1 VTTTLDPRGALSLA
15 KLEQLLTDLAALAP
29 IMLRAIEDG
38 DDARLLAGLQTAR
51 SLRARLGASGAV
63 AHARAGSLADVE
75 RVRELLTSAQVV
87 EKIADRWL
95 ARSLPPDRELMA
107 TRDGRLYLAD
117 AMLPAVWDFERD
129 LVVLVGP
136 GLARLAGSL
145 RQLGQQRILWYRADD
160 GEAVADGDHGDGDQ
174 GDGDATAALRVDEPD
189 ELVLAVREFG
199 VEMPERVVVRALEP
213 DMRPSCAE
221 VEELFRT
228 ARQDVLVHRNTI
240 VTFNRTWLEQG
251 LANLPSLCASPSV
264 SALAGRLAGAPL
276 VIIAPGPSLARNI
289 HLLAQLKGKAVL
301 MAVSHALTAL
311 GRAGVTPDFV
321 LAVDPQDVRYHYAG
335 SRLDE
340 VAAVINGVTVH
351 PGLFAL
357 GAPRTLW
364 LSANGAIDGWL
375 GDLVGEQ
382 AVIGGGG
389 SVATTA
395 FSLAVGWGCDP
406 IAVVGL
412 DLSFPGGRY
421 YVESGCDGDA
431 HAVVS
436 ADGRTVSVQGW
447 SSDFHRMKATSTSK
461 PRSERAV
468 ELPGWHGEPV
478 PSSFMFTLF
487 HSWFVEQLRRRR
499 PAVGEVFNCTEGGAY
514 IEGMKHV
521 PLAAFAERVAGSQV
535 DAAAVVSGALARL
548 DPAARR
554 RGAARH
560 LDELAA
566 SLRRCRRAARR
577 CARLAESHSSTRSEV
592 DLARAERDLLAQL
605 RSLSLLSMM
614 AQQEIGD
621 ALLCAREV
629 MTVAEAVQRSRR
641 LFELID
647 VSAGWLVARVLEA
660 RQALLKVEPDR
671 EPRPSAVGARRSS

>member
-1 VTTTLDPRGALSLA
+1 VTTSLDPGGALSLA

-29 IMLRAIEDG
+29 IMIQAIEDG
-38 DDARLLAGLQTAR
+38 DDARLLAGLQAAR
-51 SLRARLGASGAV
+51 SLRARLGTSGAV
-63 AHARAGSLADVE
+63 AHAQADSLADVA
-75 RVRELLTSAQVV
+75 RVRELLASAQVV

-95 ARSLPPDRELMA
+95 ARPLPPDHELMA
-107 TRDGRLYLAD
+107 TPDGRLYLAD

-136 GLARLAGSL
+136 GVARLAGSL
-145 RQLGQQRILWYRADD
+145 RQLGQQRILWYRAGD
-160 GEAVADGDHGDGDQ
+160 GEAAADGADDS
-174 GDGDATAALRVDEPD
+174 TAALRVDEPD
-189 ELVLAVREFG
+189 ELALAVRAFG
-199 VEMPERVVVRALEP
+199 VEMPERLVVRALEP

-228 ARQDVLVHRNTI
+228 ARQDVLVHRNTV

-251 LANLPSLCASPSV
+251 LANLPALCTSPSV
-264 SALAGRLAGAPL
+264 TALAGGLAGAPL

-289 HLLAQLKGKAVL
+289 HLLTQLKGKAVL

-335 SRLDE
+335 TRLDG

-382 AVIGGGG
+382 AVVSGGG

-412 DLSFPGGRY
+412 DLSFPGGKY
-421 YVESGCDGDA
+421 YVESGCDGEA

-436 ADGRTVSVQGW
+436 ADGRTVSVEGW

-461 PRSERAV
+461 RRSERVV

-487 HSWFVEQLRRRR
+487 HSWFVEQLRRR
-499 PAVGEVFNCTEGGAY
+499 ASAAEYFNCTEGGAY

-521 PLAAFAERVAGSQV
+521 PLAAFAERIAGSEV
-535 DAAAVVSGALARL
+535 DAAAVVSSAVARI
-548 DPAARR
+548 DPAGRR

-560 LDELAA
+560 LGELAA

-577 CARLAESHSSTRSEV
+577 CARLAESHSSLRSEA

-621 ALLCAREV
+621 ALLSAREV

-647 VSAGWLVARVLEA
+647 VSAGWLVTRVLEA
-660 RQALLKVEPDR
+660 RQVVLSGDPA
-671 EPRPSAVGARRSS
+671 